1 MPTHIPI
8 HPADPFTPIARP
20 HSTVGLASWLALSA
34 VLSAA
39 PLGGCVAGDGG
50 ESAKSPSRTAGG
62 ALSVARAELLDA
74 TVVGADTLSDSAY
87 VTGVYPE
94 ADGEAVAF
102 TFADPR
108 RRVSAGLA
116 LAQRKA
122 PAPALLWPDS
132 VATVWWSAPHA
143 VSFTTRS
150 GTGVHVVVDVHAE
163 RAAVTDDS
171 AARAPAAGAKAR
183 PSDPARARATA
194 YIDSVHVQPAGRPQ
208 GSALRYTVTDTRTS
222 PDGRLT
228 AFYAVAT
235 DSAGRQTN
243 PAWYAMNADG
253 GGVTPIDEVV
263 GPLGEMP
270 ETAAGWTADGRF
282 VYAKRQTLWEA
293 TVRPAAVRRDTIR
306 RDTARQAP
314 RGS

>member
-1 MPTHIPI
+1 MPTQTPI
-8 HPADPFTPIARP
+8 APADPCTPTARP
-20 HSTVGLASWLALSA
+20 HSAVRLATRLAL
-34 VLSAA
+34 AA
-39 PLGGCVAGDGG
+39 ALLGGCVASDDGKG
-50 ESAKSPSRTAGG
+50 AEASSRTTGG
-62 ALSVARAELLDA
+62 PLTVTRAELLDA

-132 VATVWWSAPHA
+132 VGAVWWSAPHA
-143 VSFTTRS
+143 VAFTTQS
-150 GTGVHVVVDVHAE
+150 GTGVHAVVDVHAE
-163 RAAVTDDS
+163 RATVTEDS
-171 AARAPAAGAKAR
+171 AARAPAAGARAG
-183 PSDPARARATA
+183 PSDPARVRATA
-194 YIDSVHVQPAGRPQ
+194 YIDSVHLQPAGRPQ
-208 GSALRYTVTDTRTS
+208 GSALRYTVTATRTS

-235 DSAGRQTN
+235 DNAGRQTN
-243 PAWYAMNADG
+243 PAWYAMNDDG

-293 TVRPAAVRRDTIR
+293 TVRP
-306 RDTARQAP
+306 DTARQVP
-314 RGS
+314 SGS